1 VRGRCGHDPSGMSTT
16 RVAGVH
22 ARAWLERYRRAWEE
36 ADVEGF
42 VELFTEDAIYH
53 SHPFREPHLGHDG
66 IRAYVGGATGT
77 QERVEVR
84 FGEPIVEGIRAA
96 AEWWATME
104 DAEDGEV
111 TLPGCLILRFA
122 ADGRC
127 EELREYWHL
136 EQGRREPHSGW
147 GR

>member
-1 VRGRCGHDPSGMSTT
+1 
-16 RVAGVH
+16 VAGVH
-22 ARAWLERYRRAWEE
+22 ARAWLESYRRAWEE
-36 ADVEGF
+36 GDVEAF
-42 VELFTEDAIYH
+42 VQLFTEDAIYH

-66 IRAYVGGATGT
+66 IRAYAGGATGT
-77 QERVEVR
+77 QEQVEVR

-96 AEWWATME
+96 AEWWATMD
-104 DAEDGEV
+104 DAADGEV
-111 TLPGCLILRFA
+111 TLPGCLVLRFA

-136 EQGRREPHSGW
+136 EPGRHEPRSGW